1 MRRDHLLPGD
11 PLKVGNYW
19 VAARLGSGGQGIVYE
34 AYDDSGIR
42 VAVKVLRPEVAGD
55 PDSRGRLLKEAQA
68 VQRVASFCTAKLLR
82 AEADAEQ
89 PYLVSEFVAGPS
101 LRARVLQDGPLAGDD
116 VRRLA
121 IAMATAL
128 AAIHQAGVVHRD
140 IKPDNVILGPDGPRV
155 IDFGIARTADMTLT
169 ATGGLTGTPCYMAP
183 EVLNGGP
190 AGPAAD
196 VFAWGAT
203 VYFAATARDAF
214 SAETLGEVTR
224 RVGEHQ
230 PDLTPLP
237 DPLRALTAAALR
249 KDPDQRPDA
258 LRLLHGLVIEGLD
271 TVRDLAADG
280 QNGRGLV
287 VRPSA
292 GVSVSHMPLG
302 TIAEHTYCQLDP
314 AAQAAARS
322 AFLRLIQPGV
332 DPQGRQDSVR
342 AARVE
347 EILDACRPGDSG
359 PARKAL
365 DSFTAAGLLTRDG
378 PTVQPTSPALL
389 RAWPRLRDWVRADR
403 DRLRGHRRLGAAAL
417 RWESEGRPRSAL
429 HQGEQLGQEVKWAAE
444 APDHLRLTPLE
455 KEFIESSA
463 LQQQRRA
470 RQRRYLVGVV
480 ATLLVFSLTAGVLI
494 WQKSRSNSYRARVIA
509 QQERDMV
516 ARNIA
521 ARADSLR
528 KFDPRAAMLLNV
540 AAWRVSPVFEARSGL
555 LSAAAQQD
563 ADTFTLP
570 RMDIAL
576 SRDGSTLLG
585 FTEKGVLRVYDAAT
599 HRLRQERRLT
609 KPSGTYPS
617 AALSP
622 AGDALAVSTME
633 GVRVWNDGG
642 RAAVPGSFGDED
654 SEVLA
659 LGAAGKALVVK
670 DDHHVQVW
678 DVPSRHLL
686 ARIPRDYS
694 PDTQVEADL
703 SGTGRLALCAWDGSL
718 ELWDITS
725 ARRVG
730 RPLVTDTDITE
741 CHTGSVRFSDDGSR
755 LAGLVHSGAYALG
768 DVRVWRADTGKQD
781 PAYEGIRFT
790 ADRPNA
796 FLVTL
801 AFRRD
806 GKALAVADDRQI
818 QLFEP
823 GGPDTAGAI
832 PRAVYLLQHEGA
844 ASLSLADD
852 GRTVRFIRTPDAGP
866 ALRSVDLLAGAV
878 VGGASG
884 PAGNTLLSDDGRV
897 LAREVAGRGHITVR
911 VEDPASGR
919 LLGRPITATV
929 RRGTSA
935 GPPEAVPMALS
946 DDGRF
951 LALADPRSG
960 TAGVWDTRARR
971 LLRTIVFVVPFG
983 GVGNR
988 LDSGFLLSGD
998 GSVLV
1003 VTSSHD
1009 TVEARATATG
1019 RLVWASPSGTG
1030 APLALSPDGRR
1041 LVTATGAVVDLMTG
1055 RTRHVRLAQYDTATQ
1070 AAFSPD
1076 GKMLAASDYAGGL
1089 ALWDGR
1095 LTRKLVALDGDNA
1108 YNQGLGTLSMGGM
1121 LAFSQDG
1128 STLAVLGPLETSVQL
1143 WDLASLRRLGP
1154 PLPTAWRWVPFATMA
1169 LDRKGRHL
1177 YSTYEESS
1185 DNGVV
1190 HKTYLAAT
1198 PLAPALVARS
1208 VCDRVGRDLTA
1219 GEWSLYI
1226 PELPFRRVCE
1236 RDKGDN

>member
-1 MRRDHLLPGD
+1 MRRKHLLPGD
-11 PLKVGNYW
+11 PPKVGNYW
-19 VAARLGSGGQGIVYE
+19 VAGRLGSGGQGIVYE

-82 AEADAEQ
+82 AEVDAEQ

-101 LRARVLQDGPLAGDD
+101 LRARALQDGPLTGDD

-169 ATGGLTGTPCYMAP
+169 ATGGLTGTPSYMAP

-203 VYFAATARDAF
+203 LYFAATARDAF
-214 SAETLGEVTR
+214 SAETLVEVTR
-224 RVGEHQ
+224 RVGEHH
-230 PDLTPLP
+230 PDLAPLP
-237 DPLRALTAAALR
+237 DPLRALATAALS
-249 KDPDQRPDA
+249 KEPDQRPDA

-271 TVRDLAADG
+271 TVRDLETDG
-280 QNGRGLV
+280 QNGRALV

-302 TIAEHTYCQLDP
+302 TIAEHTYCRLDP
-314 AAQAAARS
+314 SAQAATRS
-322 AFLRLIQPGV
+322 AFLRLVQPGA
-332 DPQGRQDSVR
+332 DPRGRQDSVR
-342 AARVE
+342 ACRVE
-347 EILDACRPGDSG
+347 EILAACHPGDSG
-359 PARKAL
+359 PARRAL
-365 DSFTAAGLLTRDG
+365 DAFTAAGLLTRDG

-403 DRLRGHRRLGAAAL
+403 DRLIGHRRLGAAAL
-417 RWESEGRPRSAL
+417 RWESEGRARSAL
-429 HQGEQLGQEVKWAAE
+429 HQGEQLVQEVKWAAD
-444 APDHLRLTPLE
+444 APAHLQLTSLE
-455 KEFIESSA
+455 KLFIESCA
-463 LQQQRRA
+463 LQQQRKA
-470 RQRRYLVGVV
+470 RLRRYLIGVV
-480 ATLLVFSLTAGVLI
+480 ATLLMFSLTAGVLI
-494 WQKSRSNSYRARVIA
+494 WQQSSSNSYRARVIA
-509 QQERDMV
+509 QQERDTA

-585 FTEKGVLRVYDAAT
+585 FTEKGALRVYDAAT

-622 AGDALAVSTME
+622 AGDALAVSTVD
-633 GVRVWNDGG
+633 GVRVWKGGG
-642 RAAVPGSFGDED
+642 RVAVSGSFGSKD

-659 LGAAGKALVVK
+659 LGAAGKTLVLRG
-670 DDHHVQVW
+670 DHSVQVW
-678 DVPSRHLL
+678 DVPSRRLW
-686 ARIPRDYS
+686 ARIPRGYP
-694 PDTQVEADL
+694 PDVGVQADL
-703 SGTGRLALCAWDGSL
+703 SRTGRLALCAWDGPL
-718 ELWDITS
+718 ELWDITT

-730 RPLVTDTDITE
+730 RPLVVDTDITE

-755 LAGLVHSGAYALG
+755 LAGLVHSGPKSAG
-768 DVRVWRADTGKQD
+768 DVRVWRTDTGKQD
-781 PAYEGIRFT
+781 PAYAGMQFT

-801 AFRRD
+801 AFRQD
-806 GKALAVADDRQI
+806 GKAIAVADDRQI
-818 QLFEP
+818 QLFEA
-823 GGPDTAGAI
+823 GAGTAGAI
-832 PRAVYLLQHEGA
+832 ARAVYPLENEGA
-844 ASLSLADD
+844 ESLALAND
-852 GRTVRFIRTPDAGP
+852 GRTVRFVRTPDAGP

-884 PAGNTLLSDDGRV
+884 PAGNTLLCDDGRV
-897 LAREVAGRGHITVR
+897 LARQVAGRGHTTVR
-911 VEDPASGR
+911 IEDPASGR

-929 RRGTSA
+929 RPEKRA

-946 DDGRF
+946 DDGHL

-960 TAGVWDTRARR
+960 TAGVWDTRAHRR
-971 LLRTIVFVVPFG
+971 LRTIEFVVPFG
-983 GVGNR
+983 GMGHR
-988 LDSGFLLSGD
+988 PDSGFLLSGD

-1003 VTSSHD
+1003 VTSSHG

-1019 RLVWASPSGTG
+1019 SLVWASPSGTG

-1041 LVTATGAVVDLMTG
+1041 LVTATGAVVDLVTG
-1055 RTRHVRLAQYDTATQ
+1055 LMRHVRLAQYDTATQ

-1089 ALWDGR
+1089 ALWDGK
-1095 LTRKLVALDGDNA
+1095 LTKKLVALDGDNA
-1108 YNQGLGTLSMGGM
+1108 YTQGLGTLSMGGM

-1154 PLPTAWRWVPFATMA
+1154 PLPTAWRWVPFATLA

-1177 YSTYEESS
+1177 YSTYEGLA
-1185 DNGVV
+1185 DNGLVSE
-1190 HKTYLAAT
+1190 TYLAAT

-1208 VCDRVGRDLTA
+1208 VCDRVGRELTA
-1219 GEWSLYI
+1219 EEWSLYV
-1226 PELPFRRVCE
+1226 PELPYRRVCG
-1236 RDKGDN
+1236 RDS